1 MKPKNST
8 PLPPASPP
16 TVLSD
21 LSDFALPTGL
31 ETIAP
36 SKKLLTN
43 IPVRKPGKEQWVR
56 TVSDERRWRPW
67 PLLELKEELAE
78 TYLVHSGMLHELAGE
93 PTLVF
98 ARLVLTIT
106 SQGVLF
112 WWPIRLPGPDGRLNP
127 WHESAQRAAET
138 AKDHWVRIVANRS
151 LGGYDVYTAQ
161 FQQEPQWPAESDD
174 ELIAVAFRGRMLTS
188 VDHPVVLR
196 LRGLR

>member
-1 MKPKNST
+1 M
-8 PLPPASPP
+8 
-16 TVLSD
+16 
-21 LSDFALPTGL
+21 
-31 ETIAP
+31 
-36 SKKLLTN
+36 
-43 IPVRKPGKEQWVR
+43 R
-56 TVSDERRWRPW
+56 TVSDEQRWRPW
-67 PLLELKEELAE
+67 PLLELKEESAE

-106 SQGVLF
+106 NQGVLF

>member
-1 MKPKNST
+1 MNKSSNQ
-8 PLPPASPP
+8 LPPASPL

-21 LSDFALPTGL
+21 LSEFALPAGL

-106 SQGVLF
+106 NQGVLF

-138 AKDHWVRIVANRS
+138 AKHHWVRIVANRS
-151 LGGYDVYTAQ
+151 LGGHDVYTAQ

-196 LRGLR
+196 LKGLR

>member
-1 MKPKNST
+1 MTKPSSQ
-8 PLPPASPP
+8 LHLASGP
-16 TVLSD
+16 TVLRD
-21 LSDFALPTGL
+21 LSEFALPAGL

-56 TVSDERRWRPW
+56 TVSDEQRWRPW
-67 PLLELKEELAE
+67 PLLELKEESAE
-78 TYLVHSGMLHELAGE
+78 TYLVHSGMLNELVGE

-106 SQGVLF
+106 NQGVLF

-138 AKDHWVRIVANRS
+138 AKDRWVRIVANRS

-161 FQQEPQWPAESDD
+161 FQQEPQWPVESDD